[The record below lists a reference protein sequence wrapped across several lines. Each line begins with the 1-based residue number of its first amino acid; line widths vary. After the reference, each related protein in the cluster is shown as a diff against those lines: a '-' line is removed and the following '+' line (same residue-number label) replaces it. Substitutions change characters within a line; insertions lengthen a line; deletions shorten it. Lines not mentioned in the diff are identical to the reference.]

1 MKWIKHIDRIS
12 EWSGTAAAWI
22 VVPLTLL
29 VTYEVVMR
37 YVFNHPSQWGYDT
50 CWMLYGLQFMIGGA
64 YTLLHKGHVRI
75 DIVYNVLSPRKKMIF
90 DVLVYLIFFLSVTI
104 ILTWAGVKFAVDA
117 WSAGENLSTS
127 TWKFPSGPIKTV
139 IPVAFFLLGLQ
150 SLAELARS
158 LANLRKG
165 GDKV

>member
-90 DVLVYLIFFLSVTI
+90 DILVYLIFFLSVTI

-150 SLAELARS
+150 SLAELVRS

>member
-12 EWSGTAAAWI
+12 AWSGTAAAWI

-150 SLAELARS
+150 SLAELVRS

>member
-150 SLAELARS
+150 SLAELVRS